1 MSRSSIEISDTLL
14 AGLKVLQRNPIEDS
28 RGYFC
33 RFFCAEELQQAGL
46 YKSVAQINHT
56 LTRKAGAV
64 RGLHF
69 QYPPHAETK
78 IVSCLKGE
86 ILDVAVDLRQGS
98 STLLQW
104 HAEILSEKNFKSLL
118 IPEGFA
124 HGFQTLTDD
133 CELMY
138 LHTESFY
145 PESEGAI
152 NTADPRLAIQWPLE
166 ITEMSD
172 RDRLHPFIDPNFQG
186 ILL

>member
-1 MSRSSIEISDTLL
+1 MTRSRFEITDTLL
-14 AGLKVLQRNPIEDS
+14 DGLKVLQRNPIEDS

-33 RFFCAEELQQAGL
+33 RFFCAEELLPAGL
-46 YKSVAQINHT
+46 RKPIAQINHT
-56 LTRKAGAV
+56 HTRKAGAV

-69 QYPPHAETK
+69 QHPPHGEVK

-86 ILDVAVDLRQGS
+86 IFDVAVDLRQGS
-98 STLLQW
+98 HTLLHW
-104 HAEILSEKNFKSLL
+104 YAEILSDKNFKSLL

-138 LHTESFY
+138 LHSESFH
-145 PESEGAI
+145 PESEGALNI
-152 NTADPRLAIQWPLE
+152 ADSRLAIHWPLE
-166 ITEMSD
+166 ITEISD
-172 RDRLHPFIDPNFQG
+172 RDRQHPFIDTNFQG